1 MNHFVYDS
9 LRDMGIYIPKD
20 QADCLYCGDGWF
32 CFFHQE
38 QDLTVRR
45 NRPTTAFQKLK
56 MDRFLRETLR
66 DMGIYIPKD
75 QADCVYCGGGWF
87 CFFHRQQ
94 QDRRVD
100 QTEDLRVDQPEDLRL
115 DQPQDLRLDQPQDLR
130 LDQPQDLRT
139 PTETEPTT
147 EETLPIP
154 STSSYIEAIPKDE
167 TLTSDDVISTSKTF
181 AGLRKFY
188 ASTPLTLA
196 DPVLIEIPE
205 RNPLITVR
213 LDFYSDEMRELI
225 AHISRRALTEA
236 TETLGPEV
244 SPDRVFTERSS
255 TTDVDQQVYCTT
267 FIGSF
272 KQKAGRAY
280 HKIDEYTAS
289 IFGRAVM
296 PSPKVGLATVL
307 VIPLLV
313 GGLLKLTK
321 SRLWR

>member
-1 MNHFVYDS
+1 MRPED
-9 LRDMGIYIPKD
+9 
-20 QADCLYCGDGWF
+20 ADPP
-32 CFFHQE
+32 
-38 QDLTVRR
+38 TVLPDAIWWRT
-45 NRPTTAFQKLK
+45 N
-56 MDRFLRETLR
+56 
-66 DMGIYIPKD
+66 
-75 QADCVYCGGGWF
+75 GGGWF

-100 QTEDLRVDQPEDLRL
+100 QPEDLRVDQLEDLRVDQPQDLRVDQPQDLRVDQPEDLRV
-115 DQPQDLRLDQPQDLR
+115 DQPQDLRVDQPQDLR
-130 LDQPQDLRT
+130 VDQPQDLRT

-167 TLTSDDVISTSKTF
+167 TLTSNDVISTSKTF

-236 TETLGPEV
+236 TETLGAEV

-272 KQKAGRAY
+272 KQKAGRVY